1 MKRMLTR
8 LFLPELLLTGL
19 LTGCAC
25 GMVEDIVPE
34 EARLVE
40 VGFVKPDL
48 GIPAV
53 LTRAEDTEV
62 PAPTPLP
69 EGSTVRIVAYYRSS
83 IGVEASPV
91 PFSTTTPT
99 VEATYKVMADG
110 SLALCSVDDTGKPV
124 PVYGERAAR
133 RNFGFVRRRDDERAE
148 RTHLFFQQPA
158 GVAERVVA
166 L

>member
-62 PAPTPLP
+62 P
-69 EGSTVRIVAYYRSS
+69 GDSVAGRFNYTDCCLLQ
-83 IGVEASPV
+83 E
-91 PFSTTTPT
+91 
-99 VEATYKVMADG
+99 
-110 SLALCSVDDTGKPV
+110 
-124 PVYGERAAR
+124 
-133 RNFGFVRRRDDERAE
+133 
-148 RTHLFFQQPA
+148 
-158 GVAERVVA
+158 
-166 L
+166 

>member
-69 EGSTVRIVAYYRSS
+69 EGSTIRIVSDEPY
-83 IGVEASPV
+83 
-91 PFSTTTPT
+91 
-99 VEATYKVMADG
+99 AD
-110 SLALCSVDDTGKPV
+110 
-124 PVYGERAAR
+124 
-133 RNFGFVRRRDDERAE
+133 
-148 RTHLFFQQPA
+148 
-158 GVAERVVA
+158 
-166 L
+166 

>member
-8 LFLPELLLTGL
+8 LFLLELLLTGL

-62 PAPTPLP
+62 PARHTIRGCQLP
-69 EGSTVRIVAYYRSS
+69 
-83 IGVEASPV
+83 
-91 PFSTTTPT
+91 
-99 VEATYKVMADG
+99 
-110 SLALCSVDDTGKPV
+110 
-124 PVYGERAAR
+124 
-133 RNFGFVRRRDDERAE
+133 AE
-148 RTHLFFQQPA
+148 P
-158 GVAERVVA
+158 
-166 L
+166 